1 MIQQRT
7 KSMVNTNSQQKSFT
21 RAESKWHSNKKV
33 LSEQSPNGTLTK
45 KFFQSRVQ
53 MALQQKSFTK
63 SDFLTRSMKSTVKSI
78 LRGHLWDKKSGLL
91 IQVTVYYI
99 IEWSHEQVLSVV
111 LTDNSTL
118 KDLFKHSKQRVTSH
132 TLIKALVYGV

>member
-1 MIQQRT
+1 
-7 KSMVNTNSQQKSFT
+7 MVNTNSQQKSFT

-63 SDFLTRSMKSTVKSI
+63 SDFLTRSMKSSQINIKRSP
-78 LRGHLWDKKSGLL
+78 LGQKKWSFNTGNCLL
-91 IQVTVYYI
+91 YY
-99 IEWSHEQVLSVV
+99 
-111 LTDNSTL
+111 
-118 KDLFKHSKQRVTSH
+118 RVIT
-132 TLIKALVYGV
+132 

>member
-1 MIQQRT
+1 
-7 KSMVNTNSQQKSFT
+7 
-21 RAESKWHSNKKV
+21 
-33 LSEQSPNGTLTK
+33 
-45 KFFQSRVQ
+45 

-91 IQVTVYYI
+91 IQVTAYYI
-99 IEWSHEQVLSVV
+99 IEWSHFLSVV

-118 KDLFKHSKQRVTSH
+118 KDLFKHSNQRATSH